1 MAQEL
6 TSGLGR
12 PLTWRDKIRNY
23 MRERYGEQG
32 AQLAEGL
39 IGVSEEEQ
47 QMRSLQRRYGSELP
61 EDAALDRPMRERF
74 TDPSDLGG
82 IDKLLMALSGTASV
96 APRLATT
103 ASATES
109 AALFGDAMGSY
120 KKGDKVG
127 AGLQTGLALLP
138 MGLGMLGRDLA
149 SGGGTGLD
157 DLLPKPQTEVSMAG
171 TPYTMSITDEPL
183 YFSKQTG
190 KMGGG
195 GGKVTDMGTYRFQKR
210 LPDELLT
217 GSRTPT
223 AGYGDILFDLNV
235 FAGNQLSSSPIG
247 RSYIKDIEM
256 GDYIKPDWSVDPKL
270 KTASDDP
277 NVLVPA
283 EDDQLFINGLDDLL
297 AFETIG
303 KTHFGKYGLTPK
315 DINTTYYEEVAET
328 FGSSNRSFIPEGAE
342 KSTAQYEEFV
352 EEISRRIDSGEG
364 VTRTTLEGASPA
376 QKYGK
381 DPIIVFT
388 LEVDNVPVGVYRNL
402 DYEDAVVMFPNN
414 KGLAKL
420 DNPAMQGEAA
430 AKADNITGRTRLDE
444 IETEEAN
451 LLKTQRL
458 METANKDV
466 GSQTLNDPNFE
477 SLTPSEQRNL
487 LRTQNLMRNEKEIR
501 SLEDQ
506 LYMKNAIRNQE
517 GHLMSTNNLTKLTN
531 EIDALEAR
539 INALKGK

>member
-1 MAQEL
+1 
-6 TSGLGR
+6 
-12 PLTWRDKIRNY
+12 
-23 MRERYGEQG
+23 MREQYGEQG
-32 AQLAEGL
+32 AQFAEGL

-61 EDAALDRPMRERF
+61 EDAELDRPMRERI

-82 IDKLLMALSGTASV
+82 IDKILMALSGTASV
-96 APRLATT
+96 APRLATA

-109 AALFGDAMGSY
+109 GALLADAQGSY
-120 KKGDKVG
+120 KKGDTLG

-138 MGLGMLGRDLA
+138 AGLGMLGREVA
-149 SGGGTGLD
+149 SGGGKGID
-157 DLLPKPQTEVSMAG
+157 DLFPKQQPEVSMAG
-171 TPYTMSITDEPL
+171 TPYTMSVPDEPL

-190 KMGGG
+190 RMGGG
-195 GGKVTDMGTYRFQKR
+195 GDKVTDMGTYRFQKR

-223 AGYGDILFDLNV
+223 VGYGDILFDLNV

-315 DINTTYYEEVAET
+315 DVNTTYYEEVAET
-328 FGSSNRSFIPEGAE
+328 FGSNNRSFIPEGAE

-364 VTRTTLEGASPA
+364 VTRTTLEGVSPA

-402 DYEDAVVMFPNN
+402 EYEDAVVMFPNN

-420 DNPAMQGEAA
+420 HDETQDLAKMQKMQDDIAPT
-430 AKADNITGRTRLDE
+430 TGRTRLDE
-444 IETEEAN
+444 IETDEISS
-451 LLKTQRL
+451 LK
-458 METANKDV
+458 
-466 GSQTLNDPNFE
+466 
-477 SLTPSEQRNL
+477 
-487 LRTQNLMRNEKEIR
+487 NELYQKE
-501 SLEDQ
+501 
-506 LYMKNAIRNQE
+506 AIRQRE
-517 GHLMSTNNLTKLTN
+517 YSTMAPKSLSKLDN
-531 EIDALEAR
+531 EIGKLKAE
-539 INALKGK
+539 INALTGK